1 MKLILASNSPRR
13 RQILTDMGLDFG
25 VCPQNSSEELSDN
38 TFSYKKTEELA
49 LRKCKWA
56 AEYADNNS
64 IIISADTVVVLDNM
78 ILGKPLGKEDAF
90 QMLKSLSGK
99 THSVVTSI
107 CGINTKTN
115 QTAILSVTS
124 SVRFNELTDDMINY
138 YIENFKPFDKAGS
151 YGIQELPPN
160 YTAGFKGSYENIMGL
175 CPKAVNSVLAQ
186 LGYYYRADQEISAC
200 LSD

>member
-13 RQILTDMGLDFG
+13 RQILTDMKLDFE
-25 VCPQNSSEELSDN
+25 VRPQNSSEELSDN
-38 TFSYKKTEELA
+38 MFSYEKIEELA
-49 LRKCKWA
+49 LRKCRVA
-56 AEYADNNS
+56 TEHADNNS

-78 ILGKPLGKEDAF
+78 ILGKPRGREDAF

-99 THSVVTSI
+99 LHSVVTSI

-124 SVRFNELTDDMINY
+124 SVRFNELTNDMINY

-160 YTAGFKGSYENIMGL
+160 YTAGFEGSYENIIGL
-175 CPKAVNSVLAQ
+175 CPKAVNSVLFQ
-186 LGYYYRADQEISAC
+186 LGYYRQADPERSAY